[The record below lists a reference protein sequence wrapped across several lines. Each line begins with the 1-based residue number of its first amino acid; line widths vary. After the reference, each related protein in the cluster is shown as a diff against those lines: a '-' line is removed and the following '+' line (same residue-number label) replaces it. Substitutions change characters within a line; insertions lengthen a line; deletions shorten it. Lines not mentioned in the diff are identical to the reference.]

1 MSLCLWQTGQTP
13 LMLAA
18 SRNRLDMLDLLLDAG
33 VQINAVDDVSSFS
46 GTKLLSLSLLMAK
59 Y

>member
-1 MSLCLWQTGQTP
+1 
-13 LMLAA
+13 MLAA

-46 GTKLLSLSLLMAK
+46 GTKLLSWSLLMAK